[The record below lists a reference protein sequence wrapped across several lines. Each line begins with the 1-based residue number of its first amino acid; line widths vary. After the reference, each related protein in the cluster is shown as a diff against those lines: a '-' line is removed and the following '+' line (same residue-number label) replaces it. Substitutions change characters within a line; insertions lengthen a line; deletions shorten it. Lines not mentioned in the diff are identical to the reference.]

1 MATRKCVDVRTP
13 LVDEN
18 LDETLDAKP
27 VIEKISDEGML
38 YDLHIHITNAKMI
51 PTALAL
57 SMSKRSNVDY
67 YAHVSEFSGAEYI
80 IGYLKSTYFKEVS
93 VL

>member
-1 MATRKCVDVRTP
+1 MATRTCVDVRIP
-13 LVDEN
+13 LVNEN
-18 LDETLDAKP
+18 LEETGDAKGI
-27 VIEKISDEGML
+27 IEQISDEDLL
-38 YDLHIHITNAKMI
+38 YDLHIHVTDVKMI

-57 SMSKRSNVDY
+57 SMSKRGNVDY
-67 YAHVSEFSGAEYI
+67 YAHVSPFPGSEYV